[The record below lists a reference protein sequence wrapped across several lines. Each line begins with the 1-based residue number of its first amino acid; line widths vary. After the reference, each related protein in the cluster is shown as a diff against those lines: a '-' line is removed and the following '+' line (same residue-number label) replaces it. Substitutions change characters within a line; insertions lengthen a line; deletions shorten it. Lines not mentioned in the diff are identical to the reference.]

1 MKKILMA
8 ATLAVS
14 SQSVAADWE
23 LLPDTKYCIVRNGI
37 DWGNDVSGETRFGW
51 YGDKIYLSAINPE
64 WDIKTSKTNPF
75 ESEADADFDG
85 ARVPAIVYSSESR
98 TLIVEID
105 GTDLNMQRVL
115 RAKAMRVYPKG
126 SKEMVFGF
134 ELDNMIQ
141 AAELVALC
149 YGEIKA

>member
-8 ATLAVS
+8 AMLAVS

-64 WDIKTSKTNPF
+64 WDIKASKTNPF

>member
-1 MKKILMA
+1 MKKILLA
-8 ATLAVS
+8 AMLAVS

-23 LLPDTKYCIVRNGI
+23 LLPDTQFCIARNGI
-37 DWGNDVSGETRFGW
+37 DWGNNILGETRFGW

-64 WDIKTSKTNPF
+64 WDIKTSKTNQL

-85 ARVPAIVYSSESR
+85 VRVPAMVYSSESH

-115 RAKAMRVYPKG
+115 RSNAMRVYPKG

-134 ELDNMIQ
+134 ELDKMIQ

>member
-8 ATLAVS
+8 AMLAVS

-37 DWGNDVSGETRFGW
+37 DWGNDVIGETRFGW

-85 ARVPAIVYSSESR
+85 VRVPAMVYSSESR

-105 GTDLNMQRVL
+105 GTDLNLQRVL
-115 RAKAMRVYPKG
+115 RSNAMRVYPKG

-134 ELDNMIQ
+134 ELDEMIQ

>member
-8 ATLAVS
+8 AMLAVS